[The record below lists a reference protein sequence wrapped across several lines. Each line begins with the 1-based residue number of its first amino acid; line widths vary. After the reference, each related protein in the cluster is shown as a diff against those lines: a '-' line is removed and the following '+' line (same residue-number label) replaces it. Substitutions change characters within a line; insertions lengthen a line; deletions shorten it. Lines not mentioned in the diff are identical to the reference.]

1 MNPSVEKL
9 CLKWNDFEQNVTSA
23 FGLLR
28 QDSDF
33 VDVTLVSED
42 GQQVDLHKVVLAS
55 SSPFFQQLLKRSKQS
70 QHPWIFMRGCKFED
84 LSAVVDFLYY
94 GEANVFQE
102 NLDCFLA
109 LAGELQLKG
118 LSGNVQDE
126 KAHKT
131 ESQPQRNKKKQKSNK
146 KTKIGENQPVAANE
160 SFKDPNIQSLKKE
173 GTTNVNDHVEIAED
187 LQGKDQEIRSV
198 RDLVNQLEQ
207 VDHMDQMNLEEQVDQ
222 VKQINQVDQEIRS
235 MMEKSKVNFDS
246 AGRPATICKV
256 CGKEG
261 QQANIWNHIET
272 KHVTSNVS
280 YTCDFCGKSSGSR
293 NGMFLHK
300 SKCINRK

>member
-1 MNPSVEKL
+1 MEKL
-9 CLKWNDFEQNVTSA
+9 CLKWNDFEQNISSS
-23 FGLLR
+23 FGELR
-28 QDSDF
+28 CDKDF

-118 LSGNVQDE
+118 LSGNDQDE
-126 KAHKT
+126 KAHKPK
-131 ESQPQRNKKKQKSNK
+131 SQLQSNKKKQKSSR
-146 KTKIGENQPVAANE
+146 KTKIDENQPVAAND

-173 GTTNVNDHVEIAED
+173 GTANANDQVEMAED
-187 LQGKDQEIRSV
+187 LQGKDQEIRSMMDMV
-198 RDLVNQLEQ
+198 NQVNQLDQ
-207 VDHMDQMNLEEQVDQ
+207 VNLVDQ
-222 VKQINQVDQEIRS
+222 VEQVNLVDQEIRS

-246 AGRPATICKV
+246 AGRSATICKV

-261 QQANIWNHIET
+261 QQANIWNHIEA
-272 KHVTSNVS
+272 KHLTSHVS

-293 NGMFLHK
+293 NAMFLHK